1 MREDKSL
8 TRLYFPEKIAPGGR
22 YRLPEAQAHH
32 VRRVL
37 RLKAGAKVTVF
48 NGEGD
53 EYGAAILDV
62 APAGVTVRVE
72 ARLDIDR
79 ESRLRIVLAQAVST
93 GERMDY
99 TVQKA
104 VELGVA
110 AIQPVV
116 SSRSVVRLDSERAA
130 RRVAHWQAVAVAAC
144 EQCGRN
150 RVPAVAALLSFP
162 RWLAAGSGPGVL
174 LSPAAALRL
183 SDLPQPHSPLTLL
196 AGPEGGFT
204 PDEQEAAERAGFA
217 AVKLGPRVLRTET
230 AAVAALAVMQALWG
244 DF

>member
-8 TRLYFPEKIAPGGR
+8 TRLYFPEDIAPGSQ

-53 EYGAAILDV
+53 EYGAALVDV
-62 APAGVTVRVE
+62 APAGVTLRVE
-72 ARLDIDR
+72 ARLEIDR

-99 TVQKA
+99 TIQKA

-116 SSRSVVRLDSERAA
+116 TSRSVVRLDCERAA

-150 RVPAVAALLSFP
+150 RVPPVAALLSFP
-162 RWLAAGSGPGVL
+162 RWLAAGGGPGVL
-174 LSPAAALRL
+174 LSPRGALRL
-183 SDLPQPHSPLTLL
+183 SDLPQPQSPLTLL

-204 PDEQEAAERAGFA
+204 PVEQEAAERAGFA
-217 AVKLGPRVLRTET
+217 AVRLGPRVLRTET

-244 DF
+244 DL